1 MSGVLNFVTLE
12 FGEIVMSTP
21 SRKIIGVVAFVVALA
36 SAIALTRFAVM
47 RVTQPV
53 APPVAATFTA
63 APVNFVV
70 QQSIIDF
77 KQRTTYTTL
86 RLERNRNSPAK
97 VWVWTHYFSP
107 DKAGVNWSAAPV
119 AVNAPFAESDRRA
132 VTVTGECPRALC
144 DRVPQDKTAYYA
156 RVFVT
161 DVPPEYFQ
169 PAFST
174 GDFDITT
181 ATPVLLQGIDARR

>member
-1 MSGVLNFVTLE
+1 MS
-12 FGEIVMSTP
+12 SP

-36 SAIALTRFAVM
+36 SAIALTRFAVT
-47 RVTQPV
+47 RVTQHNNV
-53 APPVAATFTA
+53 APPVTATLTSASFA
-63 APVNFVV
+63 FVV
-70 QQSIIDF
+70 QQSVVDF

-86 RLERNRNSPAK
+86 RLERNRNSPAQ

-107 DKAGVNWSAAPV
+107 DKQGVNWAAPPV
-119 AVNAPFAESDRRA
+119 AVNAPFADADRRT
-132 VTVTGECPRALC
+132 VTVTGECPRAMC

-169 PAFST
+169 PAFT
-174 GDFDITT
+174 MRDFDITT
-181 ATPVLLQGIDARR
+181 ATPVLLQGIDAAR